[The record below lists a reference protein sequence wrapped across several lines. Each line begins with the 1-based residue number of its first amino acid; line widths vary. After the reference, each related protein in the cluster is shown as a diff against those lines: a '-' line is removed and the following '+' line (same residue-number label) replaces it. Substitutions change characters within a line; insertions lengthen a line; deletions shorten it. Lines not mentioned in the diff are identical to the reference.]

1 MAARSILGTL
11 AYLSLK
17 ILGDSLTSTMKNE
30 HLLLEGFFWEALY
43 GNKEF
48 LKKDVK
54 KGFRGSELL
63 TKSPKKLPLTSFLRK
78 VTEVSL

>member
-1 MAARSILGTL
+1 MNTYYWR
-11 AYLSLK
+11 
-17 ILGDSLTSTMKNE
+17 D
-30 HLLLEGFFWEALY
+30 FFWEALY